1 MLLNVQYIYAKG
13 YFPWHQHFE
22 ERVYGP
28 THNRD
33 SRGHH
38 AGCQPADASD
48 RKADGPHSLA
58 VPNPNYQWYVEIP
71 NPSNR
76 RTYSFP
82 VKVAYG
88 LWKGESATE
97 RQTHE
102 GVKFFRD
109 LDFSDQAADKKKLT

>member
-1 MLLNVQYIYAKG
+1 MD
-13 YFPWHQHFE
+13 QHTTE
-22 ERVYGP
+22 IAEGITRVANLRMQVIEKLMDHI
-28 THNRD
+28 T
-33 SRGHH
+33 
-38 AGCQPADASD
+38 
-48 RKADGPHSLA
+48 LA
-58 VPNPNYQWYVEIP
+58 VPNPNYEWYVEIP

-109 LDFSDQAADKKKLT
+109 LDFVIKQQ